1 MPVLEMGIGI
11 HTGEV
16 VVGNIGSESRA
27 KYGIV
32 GSAVNET
39 DRIQSVAEGRTVLI
53 SEQTYELLEGRIEV
67 GPRLEV
73 NLKGLDASR
82 SIYHV
87 KSIHGQG

>member
-1 MPVLEMGIGI
+1 
-11 HTGEV
+11 V

-39 DRIQSVAEGRTVLI
+39 DRIQSVAEGGTVVI
-53 SEQTYELLEGRIEV
+53 SEQTYKLLEGRIEV
-67 GPRLEV
+67 GPKLEV

-82 SIYHV
+82 RLYQV
-87 KSIHGQG
+87 KAIDDKAGSTRD